1 MTENSLK
8 QAKQPIEPKKP
19 VAKPDT
25 DGFEHWPELI
35 EKGCE

>member
-19 VAKPDT
+19 VKPSRARMVLNA
-25 DGFEHWPELI
+25 GRN
-35 EKGCE
+35 